1 MRRAMATLAV
11 VGVLAA
17 AACGQKAGVAGTGGD
32 DDGGDSG

>member
-17 AACGQKAGVAGTGGD
+17 AACGQKAGRGRHGR
-32 DDGGDSG
+32 